1 MPATDHSWDGARPPR
16 TGLTKSPPPTSHSQ
30 EPSSPPTNSPGDDK
44 SPRGKN
50 NGDYPIGRPTS
61 PPAPSPTVAP
71 TGRCS
76 ARKKETRQRL
86 TIHSARTRSHVNTKT
101 RPLVAKK
108 TGATTPRDRARKS
121 GAQKITQRSPSV
133 SATQEQT
140 PNRRTDTP
148 SAPPPHREDPT
159 QSAHYRLWGPGFLD
173 VSLVP
178 EEQEPATPTGAPTQA
193 RVTETMNL
201 DAIAGL
207 QADELQKLIEILQGL
222 AAAWQEPTRQ
232 PPVQTAT
239 SVAEDKIQ
247 WEQLSTGQLPA
258 TEAPQVRPPPTQNPV
273 ITHLL
278 TREGPQSNP
287 RPRPQVATFAAVYS
301 QHQRTDS

>member
-1 MPATDHSWDGARPPR
+1 MPPPLRTIPGGGRSVQSTASPLALTVNSRDNEASHWRATHRRRPRHPPQTLPVPPNTLLLPRRIILWTRRDPQASLPQRSMPATDHSWDGARPPR

-140 PNRRTDTP
+140 PNMRTDTP

-173 VSLVP
+173 VSLVL
-178 EEQEPATPTGAPTQA
+178 EEQ
-193 RVTETMNL
+193 
-201 DAIAGL
+201 
-207 QADELQKLIEILQGL
+207 
-222 AAAWQEPTRQ
+222 
-232 PPVQTAT
+232 
-239 SVAEDKIQ
+239 
-247 WEQLSTGQLPA
+247 
-258 TEAPQVRPPPTQNPV
+258 
-273 ITHLL
+273 
-278 TREGPQSNP
+278 
-287 RPRPQVATFAAVYS
+287 
-301 QHQRTDS
+301 